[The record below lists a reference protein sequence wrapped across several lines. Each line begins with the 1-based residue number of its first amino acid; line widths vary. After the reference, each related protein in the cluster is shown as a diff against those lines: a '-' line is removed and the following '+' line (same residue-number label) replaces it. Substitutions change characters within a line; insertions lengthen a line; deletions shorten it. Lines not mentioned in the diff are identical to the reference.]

1 MHFVSSTV
9 TACAACR
16 ASDKKRVLYHHTMS
30 ARARTTTGS
39 RERGRPRAVPGV
51 LRENHLPQQ
60 TPAQSHSH
68 PLSLFCVSHDISSVP
83 CSFPMISHLFRARIL
98 GTFSGVIVIRFTA
111 FLAPLF
117 IHTRFPAS
125 LEPRSHGQRWSH
137 FHRTHEFVGLFFR
150 QPITSQCQRH
160 DGATAAALCRAATRP
175 PCICQDTHILTLQ
188 WALYAG

>member
-83 CSFPMISHLFRARIL
+83 CSNSWNVFRCDCHSFHRIFGSFVHPHAVSGKPRATIARPALVSFSQNTRVCWSLLSTTHHKSMSAPRRRHGGRALPSSH
-98 GTFSGVIVIRFTA
+98 T
-111 FLAPLF
+111 APLYLSR
-117 IHTRFPAS
+117 HTHPHA
-125 LEPRSHGQRWSH
+125 P
-137 FHRTHEFVGLFFR
+137 VG
-150 QPITSQCQRH
+150 I
-160 DGATAAALCRAATRP
+160 
-175 PCICQDTHILTLQ
+175 ICGMIC
-188 WALYAG
+188 